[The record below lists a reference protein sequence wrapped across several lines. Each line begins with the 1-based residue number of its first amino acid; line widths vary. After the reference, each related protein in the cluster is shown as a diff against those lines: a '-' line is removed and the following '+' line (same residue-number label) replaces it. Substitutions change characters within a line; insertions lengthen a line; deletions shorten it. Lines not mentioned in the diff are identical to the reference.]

1 MIGTTVNI
9 GSKIGN
15 WTVVELQDRRVIC
28 QCVCGN
34 FRSLFVAALVDGS
47 AATSCGCRALSR
59 QQRDEQYAEVEQRQ
73 RRRDRDWRP
82 GER

>member
-1 MIGTTVNI
+1 MTT
-9 GSKIGN
+9 KIGQHFAH
-15 WTVVELQDRRVIC
+15 WTIVDIDEAGRRAIC
-28 QCVCGN
+28 ECVCGN
-34 FRSLFVAALVDGS
+34 HRALFVAALVDGS

-82 GER
+82 GR